1 MVRSVP
7 DYQRLADLSPDAI
20 FRWDF
25 SRGLTFVSPG
35 FERLTGRAAGDVLLR
50 PEFLAGLFDP
60 IGWGDFQAAV
70 SRVREDGAGS
80 ATVVAQMLTVSGSSV
95 WVEVFAIPVRDERGV
110 TVGMDC
116 SARDVSQHL
125 AVAEQLSR
133 RTMEQATLLQVQR
146 ELLTQLDLR
155 RTLGKI
161 VERAQKLLRATTC
174 TVFLLEPDGESLR
187 PLASA
192 GEYADELMTQRPKVG
207 QGVTGWVVSRGVPL
221 KIDHTARDPRPMQ
234 VAGTP
239 EDDESALCAP
249 LEMGGRVTGALLLS
263 GQPEQFSES
272 DLDFLVALAQV
283 AALAIANSQTF
294 DQVQRQ
300 ATIDDL
306 TGAFNRHFFNQ
317 NLRAELARAQRLGYS
332 VGLLMVDVDDLKS
345 VNDRYGHLA
354 GDALL
359 KLVVEGL
366 RHSTRETDWVARY
379 GGDEFA
385 VVLPGCP
392 PDQLE
397 SVGEKLRRN
406 VAERGIRLA
415 GGEPLAITVSMG
427 GSVFPDVAR
436 NLEELIDQADK
447 SELQAKLASGDKVVV
462 HQSASV
468 SSRGE

>member
-25 SRGLTFVSPG
+25 ARGLTFVSPG

-50 PEFLAGLFDP
+50 PEFLASLFDP

-70 SRVREDGAGS
+70 TRVREDGAAS
-80 ATVVAQMLTVSGSSV
+80 ATVVAQMLTPSGPPV
-95 WVEVFAIPVRDERGV
+95 WVEMFAIPVRDERGLA
-110 TVGMDC
+110 VGMDC

-174 TVFLLEPDGESLR
+174 TVFLLEPDGETLR

-192 GEYADELMTQRPKVG
+192 GEYADQLMTQRPKVG
-207 QGVTGWVVSRGVPL
+207 LGVTGWVVSRGVPL
-221 KIDHTARDPRPMQ
+221 KIDHTSRDSRPMQ
-234 VAGTP
+234 VPDTP

-249 LEMGGRVTGALLLS
+249 LELGGRVTGALLLS

-332 VGLLMVDVDDLKS
+332 VGLLMVDVDDLKA
-345 VNDRYGHLA
+345 VNDRHGHLA
-354 GDALL
+354 GDDLL

-366 RHSTRETDWVARY
+366 RLSTRETDWVARY

-397 SVGEKLRRN
+397 AVGEKLRKN
-406 VAERGIRLA
+406 VADRGIRLA
-415 GGEPLAITVSMG
+415 DGQPLAITVSMG
-427 GSVFPDVAR
+427 GSVFPQVATS
-436 NLEELIDQADK
+436 LEELIDQADK
-447 SELQAKLASGDKVVV
+447 SELQAKLASGDRVVV
-462 HQSASV
+462 HQPASV
-468 SSRGE
+468 PSRRE

>member
-7 DYQRLADLSPDAI
+7 DYQRLADLSPDAV

-25 SRGLTFVSPG
+25 VRGLTFVSPG
-35 FERLTGRAAGDVLLR
+35 FERLTGRAPGDLLLR
-50 PEFLAGLFDP
+50 PEYLPSLFHSN
-60 IGWGDFQAAV
+60 GWTDLQTAVTRIRDEGAPSVTLVLQMVAA
-70 SRVREDGAGS
+70 
-80 ATVVAQMLTVSGSSV
+80 SGEPV
-95 WVEVFAIPVRDERGV
+95 WVEMFAIPVRDDKGR

-174 TVFLLEPDGESLR
+174 TIFLLEPNGETLR

-192 GEYADELMTQRPKVG
+192 GDFAAELMRQRPRVG

-221 KIDHTARDPRPMQ
+221 KIDHTAQDPRPMQ
-234 VAGTP
+234 VQGTP
-239 EDDESALCAP
+239 EEDESALCAP
-249 LEMGGRVTGALLLS
+249 LELGGRVTGALLLS
-263 GQPEQFSES
+263 GQPEQFRES

-306 TGAFNRHFFNQ
+306 TGAFNRAFFNQ

-332 VGLLMVDVDDLKS
+332 VGLLIVDVDNLKE
-345 VNDRYGHLA
+345 VNDKHGHLA

-359 KLVVEGL
+359 KRVVEGL
-366 RHSTRETDWVARY
+366 RLSTRETDWVARY

-385 VVLPGCP
+385 VVLPGCAP
-392 PDQLE
+392 GQLE
-397 SVGEKLRRN
+397 GVGEKLRKN
-406 VAERGIRLA
+406 VAEAGITLESGERLS
-415 GGEPLAITVSMG
+415 ITVSMG
-427 GSVFPDVAR
+427 GSVFPDVAAT
-436 NLEELIDQADK
+436 LEELIDQADK
-447 SELQAKLASGDKVVV
+447 SELQAKLAHGDKVVV
-462 HQSASV
+462 HPSASV
-468 SSRGE
+468 TSRGT

>member
-70 SRVREDGAGS
+70 SLVREDGAGS

-249 LEMGGRVTGALLLS
+249 LELGGRVTGALLLS

-345 VNDRYGHLA
+345 VNDRHGHLA

>member
-7 DYQRLADLSPDAI
+7 DYQRLAELSPDAV

-25 SRGLTFVSPG
+25 ARGLTFVSPG

-50 PEFLAGLFDP
+50 PEFLTGLFHAT
-60 IGWGDFQAAV
+60 GWADFQSAV
-70 SRVREDGAGS
+70 GRVRDEGADS
-80 ATVVAQMLTVSGSSV
+80 ATIVAQILTGEGKTA
-95 WVEVFAIPVRDERGV
+95 WVEVFAIPVRDDRAEVVGV
-110 TVGMDC
+110 DC

-125 AVAEQLSR
+125 AVADQLSR

-161 VERAQKLLRATTC
+161 VDRAQRLLRATTC
-174 TVFLLEPDGESLR
+174 TVFLLEPDGVTLR

-192 GEYADELMTQRPKVG
+192 GEYADQLMGQRPMLG
-207 QGVTGWVVSRGVPL
+207 QGLTGWVAEHGVPQ
-221 KIDHTARDPRPMQ
+221 KVDHTARDPR
-234 VAGTP
+234 VALVPETP
-239 EDDESALCAP
+239 DEDESLMCAP
-249 LEMGGRVTGALLLS
+249 LELGDRVTGALLLS
-263 GQPEQFSES
+263 GKPEQYAEA

-300 ATIDDL
+300 ATIDSL
-306 TGAFNRHFFNQ
+306 TGAFNRAFFTQ
-317 NLRAELARAQRLGYS
+317 NLRAELSRAQRLGYS
-332 VGLLMVDVDDLKS
+332 VGLLMVDVDDLKR

-354 GDALL
+354 GDELL

-366 RHSTRETDWVARY
+366 RLATRETDWVARY

-385 VVLPGCP
+385 VVLPGCA

-397 SVGEKLRRN
+397 VLGEKLRRN
-406 VAERGIRLA
+406 VSERSIGLADGRRL
-415 GGEPLAITVSMG
+415 GITVSLG
-427 GSVFPDVAR
+427 GSVFPEMASS
-436 NLEELIDQADK
+436 LEDLIDQADQ
-447 SELQAKLASGDKVVV
+447 SELQAKAAHGDRVVIHEGAASPGL
-462 HQSASV
+462 
-468 SSRGE
+468 GL

>member
-7 DYQRLADLSPDAI
+7 DYQRLAELSPDAV

-25 SRGLTFVSPG
+25 VRGLTFVSPG

-50 PEFLAGLFDP
+50 PEFLAGLFHAT
-60 IGWGDFQAAV
+60 GWADFQSAV
-70 SRVREDGAGS
+70 ARVRDDGADS
-80 ATVVAQMLTVSGSSV
+80 ATIVAQILTGQGKPV
-95 WVEVFAIPVRDERGV
+95 WVEVFAIPVRDARAEVVGV
-110 TVGMDC
+110 DG

-125 AVAEQLSR
+125 AVADQLSR

-161 VERAQKLLRATTC
+161 VDRAQRLLRATTC
-174 TVFLLEPDGESLR
+174 TVFLLEPDGVTLR

-192 GEYADELMTQRPKVG
+192 GEYAEQLMDQRPMLG
-207 QGVTGWVVSRGVPL
+207 QGLTGWVAENGVPQ
-221 KIDHTARDPRPMQ
+221 KVDHTARDPR
-234 VAGTP
+234 VALVPETP
-239 EDDESALCAP
+239 DEDESLMCAP
-249 LEMGGRVTGALLLS
+249 LELGGRVTGALLLS
-263 GQPEQFSES
+263 GNPEQYAEA

-300 ATIDDL
+300 ATIDSL
-306 TGAFNRHFFNQ
+306 TGAFNRAFFTQ
-317 NLRAELARAQRLGYS
+317 NLRAELSRAQRLGYS
-332 VGLLMVDVDDLKS
+332 VGLLMVDVDDLKR

-354 GDALL
+354 GDELL

-366 RHSTRETDWVARY
+366 RLATRETDWVARY

-397 SVGEKLRRN
+397 TLGEKLRKN
-406 VAERGIRLA
+406 VSERSIGLSDGRRL
-415 GGEPLAITVSMG
+415 GITVSLG
-427 GSVFPDVAR
+427 GSVFPEMAAS
-436 NLEELIDQADK
+436 LEDLIDQADQ
-447 SELQAKLASGDKVVV
+447 SELQAKAAHGDRVVIHEGAASPG
-462 HQSASV
+462 H
-468 SSRGE
+468 R

>member
-25 SRGLTFVSPG
+25 ARGLTFVSPG
-35 FERLTGRAAGDVLLR
+35 FERLSGRAAGDVLLQ
-50 PEFLAGLFDP
+50 PDWLPSLFP
-60 IGWGDFQAAV
+60 SHGWEEFQAAV
-70 SRVREDGAGS
+70 ANVRERGEPSITLVVQMQTAAGRD
-80 ATVVAQMLTVSGSSV
+80 V
-95 WVEVFAIPVRDERGV
+95 WVELFAIPVRDENGKIA
-110 TVGMDC
+110 GMDC

-174 TVFLLEPDGESLR
+174 TLFLLEPDGERLR

-192 GEYADELMTQRPKVG
+192 GEYADELMTQRPRVG
-207 QGVTGWVVSRGVPL
+207 QGLTGWVVSRGVPL
-221 KIDHTARDPRPMQ
+221 KIDHTSKDPRPMR
-234 VAGTP
+234 VPGTP
-239 EDDESALCAP
+239 DDDESALCAP
-249 LEMGGRVTGALLLS
+249 LELGGRVTGALLLS
-263 GQPEQFSES
+263 GQPDQFTEA

-306 TGAFNRHFFNQ
+306 TGAFNRSFFNQ
-317 NLRAELARAQRLGYS
+317 NLRAELSRAQRLGYS
-332 VGLLMVDVDDLKS
+332 VGLLIVDVDDLKV
-345 VNDRYGHLA
+345 VNDRHGHLA

-359 KLVVEGL
+359 KMVVEGL
-366 RHSTRETDWVARY
+366 RVSTRETDWVARY

-385 VVLPGCP
+385 VVLPGCA

-397 SVGEKLRRN
+397 GVGEKLRRN
-406 VAERGIRLA
+406 VAERSIELASGERL
-415 GGEPLAITVSMG
+415 GITVSMG

-436 NLEELIDQADK
+436 SQEALIDQADQ
-447 SELQAKLASGDKVVV
+447 SELQAKSADGDRVVV
-462 HQSASV
+462 YQGASLPQ
-468 SSRGE
+468 REP